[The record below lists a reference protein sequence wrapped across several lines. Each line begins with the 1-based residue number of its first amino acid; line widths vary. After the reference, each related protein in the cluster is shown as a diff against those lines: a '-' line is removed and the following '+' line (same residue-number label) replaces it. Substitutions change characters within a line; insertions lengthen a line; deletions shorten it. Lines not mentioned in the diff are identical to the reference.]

1 MTTSCW
7 TLHRQRVTLSASVNS
22 HRITTSCLSFNL
34 ILAVWLSAG
43 VAKAAGV
50 GPAEVAAH
58 IEQLRRK
65 LPADTYTIVSQP
77 PFVVIGDE
85 PAAIVRDR
93 AVHTVGWAVDRLKQ
107 DFFEHDPPAIID
119 IWLMKDQLSYAD
131 CARGMLGAQ
140 PMIERGFYAS
150 AHHALVIN
158 LATGTGTLVHE
169 IVHPFIHA
177 NFPACPV
184 WLNEGLASLLERAD
198 ERDGHIIGLTNWRLP
213 HLQRLIR
220 ADRCP
225 AIAAITAMD
234 NGEFYY
240 RDEADNYAAASSLC
254 YYLQE
259 HGMLVPFYRAFRAN
273 CQTDPTG
280 LRTLQ
285 QTLHESDLTRLQIKW
300 EKFMRSLTVTN

>member
-1 MTTSCW
+1 MSHW
-7 TLHRQRVTLSASVNS
+7 TLQRRRVTVPSIVNNQ
-22 HRITTSCLSFNL
+22 RRAIFCLSLTL
-34 ILAVWLSAG
+34 ILPLWLGAG
-43 VAKAAGV
+43 VVKAADIG
-50 GPAEVAAH
+50 AAAIAAH
-58 IEQLRRK
+58 IERLRSK

-107 DFFEHDPPAIID
+107 DFFEQDPPAIID
-119 IWLMKDQLSYAD
+119 IWLMKDELGYAA
-131 CARGMLGAQ
+131 CARGMLGRQ
-140 PMIERGFYAS
+140 PQIQLGFYAS
-150 AHHALVIN
+150 AQRALVIN
-158 LATGTGTLVHE
+158 LTAGTGTLVHE

-184 WLNEGLASLLERAD
+184 WFNEGLASLFERAD
-198 ERDGHIIGLTNWRLP
+198 ERAGHIIGLTNWRLP

-225 AIAAITAMD
+225 TIAAVTALD
-234 NGEFYY
+234 RGEFYN
-240 RDEADNYAAASSLC
+240 RDEADNYAVARGLC

-259 HGMLVPFYRAFRAN
+259 QGQLVPFYRAFRAN
-273 CQTDPTG
+273 YQTDPTG

-285 QTLHESDLTRLQIKW
+285 QTLHEANLSRLQIKW
-300 EKFMRSLTVTN
+300 EKFVRALTVTT